1 MRASTAMNSGLSI
14 LQRKENKRMKIRREM
29 FFISRL
35 LFFASRKKLPKF
47 LVPRSP
53 FPVPRSPFPVP
64 RSSFLVPGVPRKRY
78 AFLGW
83 VSSFIVIIDKLCR
96 LLYNH
101 KDFYTQRTVLL

>member
-1 MRASTAMNSGLSI
+1 MRDLTDISSGLSI

-35 LFFASRKKLPKF
+35 LFFASLQKTTE
-47 LVPRSP
+47 
-53 FPVPRSPFPVP
+53 VP
-64 RSSFLVPGVPRKRY
+64 RSSFLINV
-78 AFLGW
+78 
-83 VSSFIVIIDKLCR
+83 DKLCH